1 MITELFQIDRSR
13 IKVDQPLQWDVFTA
27 QGKLLLHK
35 GSIILGD
42 SQLERLLE
50 FGMYVNK
57 TEVQRQ
63 LHEGA
68 RRSFDPFFEFDDLR
82 GWLGRLHL
90 TLMKLVHAPEPGP
103 APALLADIDQVARR
117 IDVVVSKAPDAAL
130 FQIMQM
136 NTTQYAIAHHLQAA
150 ALCAMVARSMGWSE
164 ERIHN
169 ACRAALTMNI
179 GMLDLQTRLAS
190 QAAPLTQ
197 EQRAVVEAHGARGRI
212 LLQAFGVTDP
222 EWLDAVAHHH
232 PERAPAG
239 TAVAPLARLLH
250 HVDIYLAKV
259 TPRAYRCAKNTQA
272 AARELLQD
280 ARLDMQFS
288 SSLIKMVGIYP
299 PGTYVK
305 LVNGDSAVVV
315 RRGASAHT
323 PAVCSLQSGAR
334 QALGEPVA
342 RDTALPK
349 FAVASLLSGATV
361 TVAFDRSKLF
371 RLAAAVHPA
380 PARPVQAEPER
391 AAAVS

>member
-35 GSIILGD
+35 GSTILGD

-57 TEVQRQ
+57 HEVQRQ
-63 LHEGA
+63 LGEGA

-90 TLMKLVHAPEPGP
+90 SLMKLVHAPEPGP
-103 APALLADIDQVARR
+103 APTLLADIDQVARR

-150 ALCAMVARSMGWSE
+150 ALCAMVARSMGWSG
-164 ERIHN
+164 ERVHN

-190 QAAPLTQ
+190 QAAPLTE
-197 EQRAVVEAHGARGRI
+197 EQRAAVEAHGARGRN

-239 TAVAPLARLLH
+239 TAISPLARLLH
-250 HVDIYLAKV
+250 HVDVYLAKV

-280 ARLDMQFS
+280 ARLDMQIS

-315 RRGASAHT
+315 RRGASVHT

-371 RLAAAVHPA
+371 RLAAAVN
-380 PARPVQAEPER
+380 PARAAQAEPER
-391 AAAVS
+391 AAAVG

>member
-1 MITELFQIDRSR
+1 MNTELYEIDRSR

-90 TLMKLVHAPEPGP
+90 ALMKLVYAPEPGP
-103 APALLADIDQVARR
+103 APNLLAEIDQVARR
-117 IDVVVSKAPDAAL
+117 IDLAVCKAPDAAL

-136 NTTQYAIAHHLQAA
+136 NTTQYAIAHHLQTA
-150 ALCAMVARSMGWSE
+150 ALCAMLARSMGWSD
-164 ERIHN
+164 ERVLN
-169 ACRAALTMNI
+169 ACRTALTMNI

-190 QAAPLTQ
+190 QAAPLTA
-197 EQRAVVEAHGARGRI
+197 EQRAVVEAHGARGRC
-212 LLQAFGVTDP
+212 LLQAFGVTDQD
-222 EWLDAVAHHH
+222 WLDAVASHH

-239 TAVAPLARLLH
+239 TPVSPLAQLVH
-250 HVDIYLAKV
+250 HVDVYLAKN
-259 TPRAYRCAKNTQA
+259 TPA

-280 ARLDMQFS
+280 ARLDRGLT

-349 FAVASLLSGATV
+349 FAVASLLSGTTV

-371 RLAAAVHPA
+371 RLTAAVNPA
-380 PARPVQAEPER
+380 PVRPVQAESDR
-391 AAAVS
+391 SAALS